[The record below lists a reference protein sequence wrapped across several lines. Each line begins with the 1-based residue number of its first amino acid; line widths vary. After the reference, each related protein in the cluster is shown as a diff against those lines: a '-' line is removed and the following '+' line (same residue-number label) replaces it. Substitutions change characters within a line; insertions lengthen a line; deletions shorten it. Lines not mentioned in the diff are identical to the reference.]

1 MISQRLTICPE
12 TPLDYPAIAGV
23 HTLAFGRNN
32 EAQLV
37 EKIRASKHYIPNLSL
52 IAEFNH
58 TIIGHILLS
67 YVNLIEEEIWQVL
80 SLAPIAVRPEFHN
93 QGVGSQLVQVALER
107 AEAIDEPL
115 VVVLGHPQFYSR
127 FGFEPANR
135 YGIEAPFPVPE
146 EAFMIK
152 PLQNYR
158 QHFRGK
164 VIYPSAFNE
173 V

>member
-1 MISQRLTICPE
+1 MTPRLTIRPE
-12 TPLDYPAIAGV
+12 TPLDYPVIAGV
-23 HTLAFGRNN
+23 HTLAFGRSN
-32 EAQLV
+32 EAELV
-37 EKIRASKHYIPNLSL
+37 GRVRASRHYISSLFL
-52 IAEFNH
+52 IAELNH
-58 TIIGHILLS
+58 TIIGHILLN
-67 YVNLIEEEIWQVL
+67 YVNLIGEEQWQVL

-107 AEAIDEPL
+107 AEAMGEIL
-115 VVVLGHPQFYSR
+115 VVVLGHPRFYSR
-127 FGFEPANR
+127 FGFDPANH

-164 VIYPSAFNE
+164 VIYPSAFND

>member
-1 MISQRLTICPE
+1 MTLHLTIRPE

-32 EAQLV
+32 EAQLI
-37 EKIRASKHYIPNLSL
+37 EQIRAFKHYIPSLSL
-52 IAEFNH
+52 IAELNH
-58 TIIGHILLS
+58 TIIGHILLN
-67 YVNLIEEEIWQVL
+67 YVNLIGEEQWQVL

-93 QGVGSQLVQVALER
+93 QGVGSQLVEVALER
-107 AEAIDEPL
+107 AEIDELL
-115 VVVLGHPQFYSR
+115 VVVLGNPRFYSR
-127 FGFEPANR
+127 FGFEPASR

-146 EAFMIK
+146 AAFMIK

-158 QHFRGK
+158 QPFRGK
-164 VIYPSAFNE
+164 VIYPSVFNK